1 MSAGT
6 AVLGSA
12 APSLAVIGGSQLSGT
27 GVIVNYRSSHDK
39 RLPNVRAS
47 AWVIADAGTG
57 QVLAAKDPHGEYRP
71 ASTLKVLTAVT
82 LIPKLNPSATL
93 VATKLA
99 ATQTPNDIGLLAGH
113 SYTVSSLFTA
123 LLTISANDAAVAL
136 TQGAGDGSLAQ
147 GMTLINAEAHHLQAD
162 DTVAVT
168 PNGLDA
174 PGQHTSAYD
183 LALIARQ
190 ALSLPAFL
198 RYDEVEGGLFKLSAH
213 KSVGLWN
220 QNNLLT
226 QYRGGIGGKIGWTS
240 TAGATYVGMARRNG
254 VTLIVTLLHCPALTE
269 VTSAEKL
276 LNWGFAEDGKIA
288 PAGTLVAPLSAVTPK
303 PAPSVR
309 PQAPQDAHV
318 TAARH
323 ASLSSPSALAAIGFT
338 VVAVLAAAASIIYS
352 RRQRP
357 HSPRQLARARLA
369 CDGPTVHGLV
379 TFPGTGHHRPF

>member
-6 AVLGSA
+6 ALLGSA
-12 APSLAVIGGSQLSGT
+12 TGVSAVIGGAQLAGT
-27 GVIVNYRSSHDK
+27 GVIVNYPSADARH
-39 RLPNVRAS
+39 LPDVKAS

-57 QVLAAKDPHGEYRP
+57 QVLAAKDPHGEFRP
-71 ASTLKVLTAVT
+71 ASTLKVMTADA
-82 LIPKLNPSATL
+82 LIPDLNPSATL
-93 VATKLA
+93 VASKLA
-99 ATQTPNDIGLLAGH
+99 ASQTPNDIGLLAGH

-183 LALIARQ
+183 LALIGRQ
-190 ALSLPAFL
+190 ALKLPAFL
-198 RYDEVEGGLFKLSAH
+198 QYDEVEGGLFKLSAH

-220 QNNLLT
+220 QNGLLT
-226 QYRGGIGGKIGWTS
+226 QYPGAIGGKIGWTS
-240 TAGATYVGMARRNG
+240 AAGATYVGMARRNG

-269 VTSAEKL
+269 VAFAEKL
-276 LNWGFAEDGKIA
+276 LNWGFAEDGRIK
-288 PAGTLVAPLSAVTPK
+288 PAGTLVAPLSPVTAK
-303 PAPSVR
+303 PAPAVS
-309 PQAPQDAHV
+309 PPSDAHV
-318 TAARH
+318 AAARH
-323 ASLSSPSALAAIGFT
+323 ASLSSPSALAAIGFS

-357 HSPRQLARARLA
+357 DSQRPLAGAGTAR
-369 CDGPTVHGLV
+369 GLV
-379 TFPGTGHHRPF
+379 TITGTGHHSPF